1 MKNLLTCIFCD
12 AFLEGRALSSPGW
25 ESERAERDDFGGE
38 LWEREGIWGTFWEE
52 VEWAGY
58 MIFCIFP
65 QHKIM
70 AFPDVAY
77 ISTEVL
83 I

>member
-38 LWEREGIWGTFWEE
+38 LWE
-52 VEWAGY
+52 
-58 MIFCIFP
+58 
-65 QHKIM
+65 
-70 AFPDVAY
+70 
-77 ISTEVL
+77 
-83 I
+83 